1 MSEQTAERHSHE
13 NCFCCEASESI
24 GSFIRSVLPSAEAV
38 NHFRQARIEVLK
50 GFRRIIDDRIDRL
63 GRNQPKGTKVTVE

>member
-13 NCFCCEASESI
+13 NCFCCEASASI
-24 GSFIRSVLPSAEAV
+24 GSFIRSVLPSEEAV

-50 GFRRIIDDRIDRL
+50 GFRRIIDDRIDHL